1 MNNHTSAPSNTALI
15 WLISGI
21 SLCALPHFFFQPLWV
36 MALFVGM
43 IFWRVKAISSGWSL
57 PHKKISPQ
65 KLLHI
70 AIAVLAFALLFY
82 SYGNL
87 IGRDAGVGLLT
98 VMLGLKLVEVRT
110 HRDFYVTC
118 FLGYFLV
125 VTNFFYSQ
133 NIPTA
138 FLMCLVVIVM
148 TASMISLND
157 PSKTLSHRKLF
168 TLSSHLLLQALPMM
182 LLLFVLFP
190 RISGPL
196 WGLPEDAH
204 SSTTGIS
211 DSMTLGNI
219 SQLIES
225 DEIAFRVKFDG
236 DRPPASARYWR
247 GPVLWQTDGTTWREL
262 SYSTAKTTPP
272 DVVMHDQPYQYTTTL
287 EPHNQRWL
295 FALDFPNQIPAN
307 VPSHFTYDGEL
318 RSLKPINQRVQLA
331 LTSSIEYQLNP
342 TQDRYLEHALQL
354 PNNKHPR
361 TRELALTWK
370 STYLDPEALIQ
381 HALSYFNENAF
392 FYTLSPAQLGGDTID
407 NFMFET
413 REGFCE
419 HYAASFTILM
429 RAAGIPARVVTGY
442 LGGEINPVDD
452 YLIVRQRDAHAWV
465 EVWLEGEGWKRIDP
479 TSAVSEERIQQG
491 INTLLPAGFN
501 APALLPNSDR
511 LLSIWQTLK
520 NNWDAL
526 DNSWNQWVLAYG
538 PELQKQVLEKLG
550 MSSPNWQTMAL
561 WLGYG
566 LALFSISLAVFLF
579 KTTSRKSPLIRVYEQ
594 FCQKAEKAGYARLP
608 HQGPLAFATQL
619 KRQYPDMSQDID
631 HITALYIDLRYGQ
644 QSVDLAELKVKVR
657 KFKFSK

>member
-57 PHKKISPQ
+57 PQKKVSPQ
-65 KLLHI
+65 KLLHM

-138 FLMCLVVIVM
+138 FLMCVVVIVM

-272 DVVMHDQPYQYTTTL
+272 DVVIHDQPYQYTTTL

-307 VPSHFTYDGEL
+307 VPTHFTYDGEL

-566 LALFSISLAVFLF
+566 LALFSIILAVFLF

-594 FCQKAEKAGYARLP
+594 FCKKAEQAGYARLP

-644 QSVDLAELKVKVR
+644 QSADLAELKVKVR